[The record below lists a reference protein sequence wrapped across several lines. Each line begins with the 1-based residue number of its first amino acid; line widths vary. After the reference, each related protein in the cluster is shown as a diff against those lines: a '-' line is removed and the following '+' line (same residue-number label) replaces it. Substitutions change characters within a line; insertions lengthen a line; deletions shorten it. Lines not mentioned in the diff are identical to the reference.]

1 MRRLL
6 GFGGVAAALYA
17 GLVALLFFSQA
28 SLLYPASGRQSTAAE
43 AGLSG
48 FEDLVLRTEDGERLV
63 AWWKPPQPGRAL
75 ILYFHGNGGSLWNR
89 RFRARSLAEG
99 GRGILLA
106 SYRGYSGSTGI
117 PTEDGLRRDARAAYD
132 WAARAYEPSRLVL
145 YGESLGS
152 GVAVRLAS
160 ERAVGGLILDAPFT
174 SAADVAALAYWFV
187 PVHWLMRDQYRSI
200 EIIGQ
205 VKAPIL
211 IMHGDRDEVVPFA
224 LGERLYAAAP
234 QPKRFVRLPNVSH
247 SRVLE
252 SGGRE
257 AVEAFLAE
265 IESAFLNPPP
275 DGNPA
280 PRP

>member
-6 GFGGVAAALYA
+6 GFGGVAAAFYA

-89 RFRARSLAEG
+89 RLRARSLAEG

-174 SAADVAALAYWFV
+174 SAAEVAALAYWFV